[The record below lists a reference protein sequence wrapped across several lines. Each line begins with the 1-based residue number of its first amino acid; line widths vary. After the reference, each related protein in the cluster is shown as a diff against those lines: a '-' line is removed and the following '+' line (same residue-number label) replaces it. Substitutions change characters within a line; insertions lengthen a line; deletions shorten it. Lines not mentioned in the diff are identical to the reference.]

1 MEDYVHGVMEVPE
14 DEAVHV
20 DLLQLFDLLRLF
32 EGEFVQRFL
41 FVFCAGDFGGRIQQ
55 KVQTKIMQKT
65 QT

>member
-32 EGEFVQRFL
+32 EGEFV
-41 FVFCAGDFGGRIQQ
+41 
-55 KVQTKIMQKT
+55 
-65 QT
+65 